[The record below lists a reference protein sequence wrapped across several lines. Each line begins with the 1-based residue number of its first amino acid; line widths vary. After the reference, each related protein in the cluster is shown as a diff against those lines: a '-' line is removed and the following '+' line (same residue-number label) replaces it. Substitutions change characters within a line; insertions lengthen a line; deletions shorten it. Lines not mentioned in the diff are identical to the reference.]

1 MTMDECK
8 GSWLGLGSLGE
19 QRWGY
24 SCSFRGS
31 LKGRREVE
39 GWKLVAP
46 RPGGAKG
53 QEEAR
58 ALANGK
64 RLSSTP
70 GVGGG
75 AGAVGWGQGGQVAL
89 LLGVGYTPGR
99 WWAHRSPS
107 LGWGGGAG

>member
-1 MTMDECK
+1 MGECK

-24 SCSFRGS
+24 SRSFRGS

-39 GWKLVAP
+39 GGKLVAP
-46 RPGGAKG
+46 RPAGAKG
-53 QEEAR
+53 QEEAS

-75 AGAVGWGQGGQVAL
+75 AGSAE
-89 LLGVGYTPGR
+89 PPPR
-99 WWAHRSPS
+99 R
-107 LGWGGGAG
+107 